1 MALPIILVFM
11 LVGPPPPPPPPPPTI
26 QNCDWLCGI
35 CSLLIVL
42 SLLFKSLI
50 FIFIRSMIKAFFNPA
65 HSAIIQGI
73 LEEDE
78 YPIAVRTI

>member
-11 LVGPPPPPPPPPPTI
+11 LVCVFADNFDRQKII